1 MTKIYI
7 VPVEPL
13 DSRYSRQW
21 YDHIPILLDTAG
33 VDNVVIIEGEDVPAT
48 PTPGA
53 FLDFGATNIYKSSQL
68 MIIAQLFR
76 EGKIQDGDKFLY
88 TDAWNPTVIQL
99 RYMAELLGKKIEIHG
114 LWHAGSYDPQDFLGR
129 LVGDKPWVRNAE
141 CSMFYTYDTNWF
153 ATRFHSNL
161 FLRELLGVETLFAED
176 ETEEFITGCPDSE
189 INRLKLTGW
198 PMEYMPAVLE
208 PFSNT
213 AKLDKI
219 IFPHRLAPEKQLEI
233 FRDLAEAMPE
243 YEWFVA
249 QEQPLSKQEYH
260 QHLAESKIA
269 FSANLQETLGI
280 SMYEAALVG
289 TYPMVPD
296 RLSYSEMWSECYP
309 SEWTKNWDSYTANKD
324 KLITHIRYLMNRNSL
339 ASHAT
344 TEAAQVGTKF
354 FDATALVQELIR
366 A

>member
-1 MTKIYI
+1 M
-7 VPVEPL
+7 
-13 DSRYSRQW
+13 
-21 YDHIPILLDTAG
+21 
-33 VDNVVIIEGEDVPAT
+33 
-48 PTPGA
+48 
-53 FLDFGATNIYKSSQL
+53 
-68 MIIAQLFR
+68 
-76 EGKIQDGDKFLY
+76 
-88 TDAWNPTVIQL
+88 
-99 RYMAELLGKKIEIHG
+99 
-114 LWHAGSYDPQDFLGR
+114 
-129 LVGDKPWVRNAE
+129 
-141 CSMFYTYDTNWF
+141 
-153 ATRFHSNL
+153 
-161 FLRELLGVETLFAED
+161 
-176 ETEEFITGCPDSE
+176 
-189 INRLKLTGW
+189 
-198 PMEYMPAVLE
+198 LE

>member
-1 MTKIYI
+1 
-7 VPVEPL
+7 
-13 DSRYSRQW
+13 
-21 YDHIPILLDTAG
+21 
-33 VDNVVIIEGEDVPAT
+33 
-48 PTPGA
+48 
-53 FLDFGATNIYKSSQL
+53 
-68 MIIAQLFR
+68 
-76 EGKIQDGDKFLY
+76 
-88 TDAWNPTVIQL
+88 
-99 RYMAELLGKKIEIHG
+99 
-114 LWHAGSYDPQDFLGR
+114 
-129 LVGDKPWVRNAE
+129 
-141 CSMFYTYDTNWF
+141 
-153 ATRFHSNL
+153 
-161 FLRELLGVETLFAED
+161 
-176 ETEEFITGCPDSE
+176 
-189 INRLKLTGW
+189 
-198 PMEYMPAVLE
+198 MEYMSTVLE
-208 PFSNT
+208 PYKHT
-213 AKLDKI
+213 AKKDKI